1 MLLLMFV
8 VSAASLSEK
17 QATPWNR
24 DSVVS
29 VLEWQASV
37 LYARGA
43 RLLNDV
49 RLLYEIRSLLREPEA
64 ASPGAPD
71 SRTRSQEP
79 AKTCSKRLVTPGR
92 A

>member
-1 MLLLMFV
+1 M
-8 VSAASLSEK
+8 
-17 QATPWNR
+17 
-24 DSVVS
+24 VS
-29 VLEWQASV
+29 VLEQQASV

-49 RLLYEIRSLLREPEA
+49 RLLYEIRSLIHEPEA
-64 ASPGAPD
+64 ASPGAAD
-71 SRTRSQEP
+71 SRTRSEER